1 MKVITVQWLRRWLC
15 YSSNY
20 LNISVE
26 TALGIKLG
34 PLRTRL
40 VALSVMM
47 KSTGHQ
53 VFIIYHFGTHSAPN
67 FSALG
72 PRMKILFKQNEQHQV
87 WLTKKIIRS
96 DLCYHCVGNLT
107 GKQSSR
113 QPCIMDLVPR
123 NRYNGFGTKALWLW
137 ECLQWSWQ
145 YSILLSSTLLP
156 LVQAMDSSNNR
167 CFALS
172 EQNPLFV

>member
-1 MKVITVQWLRRWLC
+1 MTVQWPRRWLS
-15 YSSNY
+15 YH
-20 LNISVE
+20 LNISVK

-34 PLRTRL
+34 PLRSRL

-53 VFIIYHFGTHSAPN
+53 VFIIYHFGTHLAPN

-72 PRMKILFKQNEQHQV
+72 PRMKILFKQNEQHQA

-96 DLCYHCVGNLT
+96 DLYYHRVGNFT
-107 GKQSSR
+107 GKQSVS
-113 QPCIMDLVPR
+113 QPCIMDLVPGKLATYHSLQK
-123 NRYNGFGTKALWLW
+123 NIYDCAV
-137 ECLQWSWQ
+137 CLHRSWQ